1 MAYKVTYRTH
11 VFPGL
16 AGPTPATP
24 EPEIVEADEVGDDD
38 KWLKFRKGT
47 IGLVPFTLV
56 RLIASDLVASVEY
69 VPD

>member
-1 MAYKVTYRTH
+1 MAYKVTYRN
-11 VFPGL
+11 
-16 AGPTPATP
+16 PASGCSA
-24 EPEIVEADEVGDDD
+24 IVEADEVGEEG

-47 IGLVPFTLV
+47 TGLVPFTTV